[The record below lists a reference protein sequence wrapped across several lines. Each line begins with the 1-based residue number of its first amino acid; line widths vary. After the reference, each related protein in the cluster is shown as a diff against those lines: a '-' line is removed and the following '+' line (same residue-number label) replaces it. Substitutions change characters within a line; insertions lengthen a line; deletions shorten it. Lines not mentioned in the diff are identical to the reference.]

1 MSNQTDDSYTVI
13 PKYSKYAIHPDGTVK
28 RVSVVSRGRYA
39 NKVNYVVQPV
49 IHPKGYL
56 WCVQL
61 TGDDGVRKRIPI
73 KKLLAQVFGHAELTN
88 N

>member
-13 PKYSKYAIHPDGTVK
+13 PNFSKYAIHPDGTVK
-28 RVSVVSRGRYA
+28 RVSSVSRGRYA
-39 NKVNYVVQPV
+39 GKTNYFVQPV

-73 KKLLAQVFGHAELTN
+73 KKLLTLVFGREELTN
-88 N
+88 S